1 MTPFEWMLFF
11 VSLPELALL
20 GLLIAFFW
28 RLRKSEALLD
38 QLQQNQG
45 ALLNKLH
52 FNAELEQE
60 IVASFEKRQKELALL
75 DERLEMRKRELQKI
89 ISLAEEY
96 CRSPRFLRHIITE
109 GRRSGKSVE
118 ELAKSAGLTIDEVD
132 LILERPED

>member
-1 MTPFEWMLFF
+1 MTSFEWMLLG
-11 VSLPELALL
+11 VTATELMLL
-20 GLLIAFFW
+20 VVLIAFFW

-60 IVASFEKRQKELALL
+60 IVASFEKRQKELAVL

-96 CRSPRFLRHIITE
+96 CRSPRFLRHVIIE
-109 GRRSGKSVE
+109 GRRAGKSVE
-118 ELAKSAGLTIDEVD
+118 ELAKAAGLTIDEVE
-132 LILERPED
+132 LILERPEE